1 MYLGSDYYKSM
12 SNQERA
18 GHVEA
23 TGAKVRVL
31 IAEDHQLMRDGLRL
45 VLHQT
50 ADIEVVAAV
59 ANGKEAIEAHVRL
72 RPDVGLIDLQMPV
85 LAGVGAIAG
94 ILSYD
99 KGARLIVLTTY
110 DGDEDIYRAMHAGAK
125 AYLLKDSPT
134 DELLKA
140 IRAVHRGER
149 YVSPEMGAKL
159 ADRMDA
165 NALSPKERQTLSL
178 IAEGKPNK
186 QIAMEMGISEGTVR
200 THVANL
206 LGKLGVSSRTE
217 AAMIAIKRG
226 LLRY

>member
-1 MYLGSDYYKSM
+1 M
-12 SNQERA
+12 SKQQPA
-18 GHVEA
+18 GQDHA
-23 TGAKVRVL
+23 TVFKIRVL
-31 IAEDHQLMRDGLRL
+31 IAEDHQLMREGLAL
-45 VLHQT
+45 LLQQT
-50 ADIEVVAAV
+50 PEIEVVASV
-59 ANGKEAIEAHVRL
+59 ANGQQAIEAYVRR
-72 RPDVGLIDLQMPV
+72 RPHIGLIDLQMPV
-85 LAGVGAIAG
+85 LGGVGAIEG

-99 KGARLIVLTTY
+99 KLARLIVLTTY

-134 DELLKA
+134 EELLKA
-140 IRAVHRGER
+140 IRSVNNGER

-159 ADRMDA
+159 ADRIDA

-178 IAEGKPNK
+178 IAEGMPNK
-186 QIAMEMGISEGTVR
+186 QIALEMGISEGTVR

-226 LLRY
+226 LLRH

>member
-1 MYLGSDYYKSM
+1 VLG
-12 SNQERA
+12 
-18 GHVEA
+18 
-23 TGAKVRVL
+23 
-31 IAEDHQLMRDGLRL
+31 
-45 VLHQT
+45 
-50 ADIEVVAAV
+50 
-59 ANGKEAIEAHVRL
+59 
-72 RPDVGLIDLQMPV
+72 
-85 LAGVGAIAG
+85 GVGAIEG

-99 KGARLIVLTTY
+99 KLARLIVLTTY

-134 DELLKA
+134 EELLKA
-140 IRAVHRGER
+140 IRSVNNGER

-159 ADRMDA
+159 ADRIDA

-178 IAEGKPNK
+178 IAEGMPNK
-186 QIAMEMGISEGTVR
+186 QIALEMGISEGTVR

-226 LLRY
+226 LLRH

>member
-1 MYLGSDYYKSM
+1 MINREPARQSEA
-12 SNQERA
+12 NA
-18 GHVEA
+18 G
-23 TGAKVRVL
+23 KVRVL
-31 IAEDHQLMRDGLRL
+31 IAEDHQLMREGLTLLLR
-45 VLHQT
+45 QT
-50 ADIEVVAAV
+50 TDIEVVSAV
-59 ANGKEAIEAHVRL
+59 ANGKEAIEHYVRL

-85 LAGVGAIAG
+85 LGGVGAIEG

-99 KGARLIVLTTY
+99 KTASLIVLTTY

-140 IRAVHRGER
+140 IRAVNRGER

-159 ADRMDA
+159 ADRMDG
-165 NALSPKERQTLSL
+165 NALSPKERQVLSL

-186 QIAMEMGISEGTVR
+186 QIALDLGISEGTVR
-200 THVANL
+200 THVAHL
-206 LGKLGVSSRTE
+206 LEKLGVSSRTE
-217 AAMIAIKRG
+217 AAMIAIRRG